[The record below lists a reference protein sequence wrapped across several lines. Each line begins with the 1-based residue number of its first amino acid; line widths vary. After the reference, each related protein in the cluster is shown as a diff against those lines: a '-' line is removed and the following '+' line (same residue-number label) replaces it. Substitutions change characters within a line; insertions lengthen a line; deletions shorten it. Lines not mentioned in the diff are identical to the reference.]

1 MKASRQLACRSVLR
15 FPTILLVFLSTG
27 ASERVKQT
35 EEKEYT
41 CVVSLRVDSL
51 SIMCLL
57 ISRRG
62 GSDIPRCFR
71 LTSTF
76 VVPLAPP
83 CSITLGVFGPC
94 RPSFAGAGKGVAL
107 DFTTSED
114 DELLHAITHVEVVE
128 HKPADNEKD
137 VLFCIRSKKSDGTS
151 QQVWRSFQDFKH
163 LHNDLVA
170 EGLLKPTDDA
180 KLQDR
185 RWFQYE
191 LPTFVMPGADR
202 PEKIEDPDTVQDS
215 ASEVSSDESNA
226 SASTTAY
233 GVHPDFADLRR
244 LQLDDY
250 LKNLLS
256 IGTRVLDTTAFRGFI
271 KPSERADWPPHI
283 GPIDLVK
290 HDLPHK
296 SSYTEWWYY
305 NTHFSDAEGN
315 EYSAFVAFF
324 RILKQMD
331 EKTGEKSYAHALN
344 FGFTDVQ
351 NEKYYQEVFVDKDS
365 PNIVKKQL
373 EDDRVIRDPRLR
385 RAYME
390 ILEKGNVPKP
400 DKMFKEDVELHQ
412 NKFKLRYETSSVTKD
427 RSGRYLLKA
436 ATEDGKTSID
446 FVLNPVKPAV
456 RHGKDGVVKGH
467 DGDDMYYYLIP
478 RCNLSGSFSVDGV
491 SRKVASGAGWYDHE
505 FGGYRSEE
513 TVPMNYAWNWAA
525 IQLDNNY
532 ELSLAVLVDPES
544 KPQKIMETRAII
556 IDPQGRRVQPRD
568 LVFEGTKW
576 WTSVRSFN
584 EYPIEWKVQIES
596 AGVDLTLT
604 APFADQEFMTLI
616 AKPAF
621 WEGRVDVKGVMNGG
635 SVSGKGFIER
645 NGFSPLS
652 ELNTFFKAVGKKT
665 REMVR
670 EIYPNNPNYEQA
682 LRLVATEDT
691 QHYMEGVP
699 YDKIYDGI
707 IAPVRHISDRG
718 GKSWRSYGA
727 LACMDI
733 VGGDARNFVRWL
745 AMPEFMHVGS
755 LIIDDIQD
763 KSTVRRGVESC
774 HLKYGEPIAINA
786 GTAAYFQGQ
795 QMLKVDCLSDKEM
808 NEVYDLYFAAL
819 RGGHAGQ
826 ALDIAGLGYLMD
838 DCVARGDSALPEQRI
853 LAIHRLK
860 TAVPAGSLARMGAI
874 VGGGTKEQVEA
885 VGKYFENVGVAF
897 QIMDDVLNLRGLIT
911 GDADRVKDVRLKNL
925 GEDIT
930 AGKVTIPVVKAIG
943 RLPTQE
949 MRKLW
954 DTIQTKPEDPETIAH
969 CINVL
974 EDCGAVEACVQHA
987 VDMVEEAW
995 AELDPLIEDS
1005 FSKIMLR
1012 SFGWFVTERTY

>member
-1 MKASRQLACRSVLR
+1 MSTQVPSKTMNGDARMEKVPGVGNLDYTTAEYDEMTYFITDVSV
-15 FPTILLVFLSTG
+15 
-27 ASERVKQT
+27 
-35 EEKEYT
+35 
-41 CVVSLRVDSL
+41 VDHK
-51 SIMCLL
+51 
-57 ISRRG
+57 
-62 GSDIPRCFR
+62 
-71 LTSTF
+71 
-76 VVPLAPP
+76 
-83 CSITLGVFGPC
+83 
-94 RPSFAGAGKGVAL
+94 PS
-107 DFTTSED
+107 
-114 DELLHAITHVEVVE
+114 LHA
-128 HKPADNEKD
+128 KD
-137 VLFCIRSKKSDGTS
+137 VLFCVRSRKSDGSS
-151 QQVWRSFQDFKH
+151 QKVWRSFKDFKV
-163 LHNDLVA
+163 LQDDLYAYGAINSSDGVQ
-170 EGLLKPTDDA
+170 
-180 KLQDR
+180 LQDR

-191 LPTFVMPGADR
+191 LPQFSVPRMTSVPREHSDD
-202 PEKIEDPDTVQDS
+202 PEPAQDS
-215 ASEVSSDESNA
+215 ASEDVSDTESN
-226 SASTTAY
+226 SSSSGGDY
-233 GVHPDFADLRR
+233 CVHPDFADLRR

-256 IGTRVLDTTAFRGFI
+256 IGSRVLDTTSFRGFV
-271 KPSERADWPPHI
+271 KPAERVDWPPHI
-283 GPIDLVK
+283 GPIDLAK

-305 NTHFSDAEGN
+305 NTHFTDTEGN
-315 EYSAFVAFF
+315 EYSAFVCFF
-324 RILKQMD
+324 RIAKSVDQ
-331 EKTGEKSYAHALN
+331 KTGEKTYAHALN

-351 NEKYYQEVFVDKDS
+351 NEKYYQEVLVDKDS
-365 PNIVKKQL
+365 PEIVKKQL

-385 RAYME
+385 RAYLE

-400 DKMFKEDVELHQ
+400 DRMFKEEIECNE
-412 NKFKLRYETSSVTKD
+412 NKFNIRFETASVKKD
-427 RSGRYLLKA
+427 RKGRYVVKA
-436 ATEDGKTSID
+436 STEDGSTSID
-446 FVLNPVKPAV
+446 FVCDPVKPAV
-456 RHGKDGVVKGH
+456 RHGADGVVKGH

-478 RCNLSGSFSVDGV
+478 RCNLSGSFQVDGV
-491 SRKVASGAGWYDHE
+491 SRRVASGTGWYDHE

-525 IQLDNNY
+525 IQLDNDH
-532 ELSLAVLVDPES
+532 ELSLAVLVDPVS
-544 KPQKIMETRAII
+544 TPQKVMETRAII
-556 IDPQGRRVQPRD
+556 IDPQGRRLQPRD

-584 EYPIEWKVQIES
+584 EYPTEWRVNIES

-604 APFADQEFMTLI
+604 APFADQEFITLL

-621 WEGRVDVKGVMNGG
+621 WEGRVDVHGTMNGKRVTG
-635 SVSGKGFIER
+635 RGFIER

-670 EIYPNNPNYEQA
+670 EIYPDNPNYEET
-682 LRLVATEDT
+682 LRLVATPET

-699 YDKIYDGI
+699 CDKIYDGI

-774 HLKYGEPIAINA
+774 HLVYGESIAINA

-826 ALDIAGLGYLMD
+826 ALDIAGLDYLMD
-838 DCVARGDSALPEQRI
+838 DCISRGDSALPEQRI
-853 LAIHRLK
+853 LAVHRLK

-897 QIMDDVLNLRGLIT
+897 QVMDDVLNLRGLVT

-943 RLPTQE
+943 RLSREE
-949 MRKLW
+949 MTDLW
-954 DTIQTKPEDPETIAH
+954 NTIKTKPSDAETIAH

-974 EDCGAVEACVQHA
+974 EECGALDACVQHA
-987 VDMVEEAW
+987 IDMVEEAW